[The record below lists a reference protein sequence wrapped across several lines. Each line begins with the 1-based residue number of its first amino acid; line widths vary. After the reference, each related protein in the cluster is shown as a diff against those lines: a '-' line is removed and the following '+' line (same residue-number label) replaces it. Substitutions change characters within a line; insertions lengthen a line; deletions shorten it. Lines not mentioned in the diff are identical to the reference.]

1 MLLYILKSIMF
12 IASLCSSRVVNWH
25 LTSNS
30 LLDLRLLK
38 DNLRVT
44 VLTFLVLQWLKTRE
58 WVEKKPWFALMSFVL
73 LNVLGHDLVRQVK
86 NCSKPQALRAIP
98 SLMLKVTATGQII
111 CDIIIDSNVSEGP
124 EVLIRDQDLMMLVK
138 EQKNSPLSPGICC
151 HICSLGCTYSI
162 LWVVWLQQRKRDQE
176 WMYWVCNT
184 GTKRQTIMFNVG
196 GSRENKLVSLSLAGL
211 LYEQPSCR
219 AVHKMNTLK
228 LCRFYRE
235 LLSGWWAAWEE
246 GSGAVA

>member
-1 MLLYILKSIMF
+1 MLTY
-12 IASLCSSRVVNWH
+12 
-25 LTSNS
+25 
-30 LLDLRLLK
+30 
-38 DNLRVT
+38 
-44 VLTFLVLQWLKTRE
+44 LVLQWLKTRE

-73 LNVLGHDLVRQVK
+73 LNVLGHDLVGQVK

-162 LWVVWLQQRKRDQE
+162 LWIVWLQQRKRDQE

-184 GTKRQTIMFNVG
+184 DTVEKTNHHVQCGRQQ
-196 GSRENKLVSLSLAGL
+196 REQTGVLI
-211 LYEQPSCR
+211 
-219 AVHKMNTLK
+219 
-228 LCRFYRE
+228 
-235 LLSGWWAAWEE
+235 SGWAALRT
-246 GSGAVA
+246 A